1 MQWPGTTEGHRND
14 AALLSAR
21 GGKQALETPHP
32 TSPGLGNIGSK
43 EKHSPDLAFLIARRL
58 RSLFRWLI
66 GGLRWS
72 LTVEKAGDVGEAR
85 MNRAWSAMDTAAKP
99 SARLRA
105 ADPDQNGDV
114 EITLAGIVQRR
125 SQVDHATAWDGTI

>member
-1 MQWPGTTEGHRND
+1 MPHFYRLVVASKLSKRRPDESWYWEYWFEG
-14 AALLSAR
+14 
-21 GGKQALETPHP
+21 E
-32 TSPGLGNIGSK
+32 
-43 EKHSPDLAFLIARRL
+43 HSPDLAFLIARRL

-114 EITLAGIVQRR
+114 EITLAEIVQRR
-125 SQVDHATAWDGTI
+125 SQIDHATAWDGTT

>member
-1 MQWPGTTEGHRND
+1 MPHFYRLVV
-14 AALLSAR
+14 ASKLSKR
-21 GGKQALETPHP
+21 P
-32 TSPGLGNIGSK
+32 TRRVLVLGYWF
-43 EKHSPDLAFLIARRL
+43 EREHSPDLAFLIARRL